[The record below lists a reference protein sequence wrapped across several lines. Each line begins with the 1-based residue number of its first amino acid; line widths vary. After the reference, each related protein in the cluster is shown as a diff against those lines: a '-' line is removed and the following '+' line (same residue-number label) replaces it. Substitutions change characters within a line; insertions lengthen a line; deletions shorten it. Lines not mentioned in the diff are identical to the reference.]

1 MLFEMLSNY
10 KPNQSALNLKNLS
23 EKRKSRITNRYD
35 YDSPSETSD
44 EKMKRISFV
53 MDVLFGNTE
62 F

>member
-10 KPNQSALNLKNLS
+10 QPNQSTLNLKNLS

-35 YDSPSETSD
+35 YDSPSVTSD
-44 EKMKRISFV
+44 EKMNRINFV
-53 MDVLFGNTE
+53 MDAVFGNTE

>member
-35 YDSPSETSD
+35 YDSPSVTSD
-44 EKMKRISFV
+44 EKMKRINFV
-53 MDVLFGNTE
+53 MDVVFGNTE